1 MPKIEKHDTLK
12 EKRKHFYR
20 QSTTMLLGKK
30 ESFSSSLKTIFTASD
45 EEIFER
51 CGDDALQYIR
61 FQRYIIWYLVILMLL
76 SICIILPLNFQG
88 NRSLCIYT
96 FEKK

>member
-1 MPKIEKHDTLK
+1 
-12 EKRKHFYR
+12 
-20 QSTTMLLGKK
+20 MLLGKK